1 MSIVSKA
8 IRDVLSGVPLA
19 KVWNDASTS
28 FENFVTQIGNKSQIA
43 ATAIAQTEAVVKQG
57 LSDAISVADS
67 ALGQHAADVAKI
79 VEDGLDAALAGATG
93 GASIQYNAIIDAG
106 IEDLAGIVVT
116 AAHAWAAKVKASL
129 INAPATAAPQ
139 QQAQQ
144 QQQN

>member
-1 MSIVSKA
+1 
-8 IRDVLSGVPLA
+8 VLSGVPLA
-19 KVWNDASTS
+19 KVWDDASTS

-93 GASIQYNAIIDAG
+93 GASIPYNAIIDAG

-129 INAPATAAPQ
+129 INAPVIAAPQ